1 MEPLSKSQ
9 FSPRASISTHSVTR
23 TEENDPPPLSL
34 SHSSPPEPPVHSSSV
49 VRPTPAMNGQPL
61 PDPDVL
67 NPDTSMDPLYLYKD
81 LSSSLPTALNTL
93 PTSLPLND
101 TTTDQEGQPLQSLPL
116 DTEPRVIEEMIH
128 SHGDLKMKDPSLLP
142 PHSTLPPSLLGPMTH
157 PNTTT
162 PSMPSVI
169 DPSMTNPTTQL
180 SSTTTNSTNQNAQR
194 SNSNLISS
202 LVPSDPSSLSKFIM
216 SDCCFSHVFAFLSL
230 LFLGIWL

>member
-67 NPDTSMDPLYLYKD
+67 NPDTPMDPLYLYKD
-81 LSSSLPTALNTL
+81 LGSSLPTALNTL

-162 PSMPSVI
+162 PSMPSVM

-230 LFLGIWL
+230 YA